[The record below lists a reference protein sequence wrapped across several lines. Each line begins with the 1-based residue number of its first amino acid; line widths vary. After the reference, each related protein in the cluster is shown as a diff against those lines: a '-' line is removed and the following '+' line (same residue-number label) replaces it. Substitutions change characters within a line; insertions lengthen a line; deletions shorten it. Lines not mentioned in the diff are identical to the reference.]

1 MQRIKQ
7 KRKRERKSINSTR
20 VCPRSHLAVRASQ
33 DRAVTSRIKRFLFRL
48 ANSLVALD
56 FQPTTQ
62 PFDLV
67 IVLWA
72 NRLRQPIR
80 QIKSD

>member
-1 MQRIKQ
+1 M
-7 KRKRERKSINSTR
+7 
-20 VCPRSHLAVRASQ
+20 VCPRSRQAVCASQ
-33 DRAVTSRIKRFLFRL
+33 ERAVTSRIKHFLLRL
-48 ANSLVALD
+48 ANRLVALD